1 MATTDSEQNS
11 YVRQETSF
19 PDDLHVRMKRIWLNE
34 QYSPELLPFEKD
46 IVNEFLHRLEIQQQK
61 VAASPQTVDTRFIFN
76 LYQMELERMKYLVV
90 SYLRIRLIK
99 VRGITF
105 VSISC
110 ENNCSYSRVHCLD

>member
-46 IVNEFLHRLEIQQQK
+46 IVNEFLHRLEIQVRSLK
-61 VAASPQTVDTRFIFN
+61 FHMDNPDPLSKNSNVFSWN
-76 LYQMELERMKYLVV
+76 SNKKL
-90 SYLRIRLIK
+90 LRLHK
-99 VRGITF
+99 P
-105 VSISC
+105 
-110 ENNCSYSRVHCLD
+110 